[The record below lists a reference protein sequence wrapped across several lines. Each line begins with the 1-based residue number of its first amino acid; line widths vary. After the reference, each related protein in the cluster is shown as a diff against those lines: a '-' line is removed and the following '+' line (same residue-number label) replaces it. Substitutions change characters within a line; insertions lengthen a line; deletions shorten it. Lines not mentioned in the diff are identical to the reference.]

1 MKHDDRIQMAK
12 ILIVDDSIVNITLL
26 SRILV
31 SAGFSHISSTLKSEE
46 VCDLYAVNNYD
57 LILLDIQMPC
67 LDGFQIMQGL
77 KSINSG
83 GSIPVFVLSAQPNHE
98 QPSFKAGARDFI
110 SKPFKLADLVER
122 IKIMLGEILGEQQL
136 LKIA

>member
-12 ILIVDDSIVNITLL
+12 ILIVDDSIVNIKLL
-26 SRILV
+26 SRILL
-31 SAGFSHISSTLKSEE
+31 SAGFSHISSTLNSEE

-83 GSIPVFVLSAQPNHE
+83 GSIPVFVVSAQPNHE

>member
-1 MKHDDRIQMAK
+1 MKHADRIQMAK

-26 SRILV
+26 SRILQ

-67 LDGFQIMQGL
+67 LDGFQVMQGL

-83 GSIPVFVLSAQPNHE
+83 GSIPVFVVSAQPNHE
-98 QPSFKAGARDFI
+98 QSSFKAGARDFI